1 MPAKDPNNYSFLAYL
16 VVTGISL
23 FGGVSGYLRKIQR
36 GLTKKFS
43 VFELITEAFISVF
56 VGFSAFYL
64 CELNEMDS
72 NATRAIVLITSHFS
86 TKAIYILEFLMDRQA
101 ERIGIKPTKPI
112 KSTKGDK
119 DE

>member
-1 MPAKDPNNYSFLAYL
+1 MPAKDPNNYPVIAYII
-16 VVTGISL
+16 VTGISL
-23 FGGVSGYLRKIQR
+23 FGGISGYLRKIQR

-43 VFELITEAFISVF
+43 IFELITEAFISVF

-64 CELNEMDS
+64 CELSDMDS

-101 ERIGIKPTKPI
+101 ERIGIKLVKQN
-112 KSTKGDK
+112 KGGK